1 MSAVA
6 LETWHRFDIRRV
18 DDLRNAVFDA
28 GLEAIQMP
36 GAHVRG
42 SLAFAARDGIVFSS
56 GLIHGNAAICGPFS
70 KDAITVG
77 VGLKVGAGSL
87 LWLSRVIAGDVVVVL
102 PGDECDV
109 LLRGSSL
116 YLTATLNA
124 KQLKREVEREGL
136 VLHSSLTSRT
146 RLHPEP
152 IQRDVLIALREQV
165 GCIHTPSNAGDRRL
179 GIGRRM
185 LRAMVCH
192 YAQLPDVG
200 GGREQPVGQAKIVH
214 DAREYIRQH
223 LASAISVEDLATA
236 THTSPRTLFRAF
248 SEVLGDTPR
257 DYVRRLR
264 LHRIRRELLSSDT
277 MTVSL
282 AAQNW
287 GMAGDLGR
295 LSKNYRDLFG
305 EYPSSTLAFARALQ
319 RDDTSV

>member
-6 LETWHRFDIRRV
+6 LETWHRFDIGHV

-36 GAHVRG
+36 GARVRG

-56 GLIHGNAAICGPFS
+56 GLIHGNAAIAGPLS
-70 KDAITVG
+70 RDAITVG
-77 VGLKVGAGSL
+77 IGFTIGAGSL
-87 LWLSRVIAGDVVVVL
+87 LWLKPVISGDAMVVL
-102 PGDECDV
+102 PGDECDA
-109 LLRGSSL
+109 LLRGTSL
-116 YLTATLNA
+116 YVTATLTA
-124 KQLKREVEREGL
+124 KQLKIEVEREGL
-136 VLHSSLTSRT
+136 VLHRSLTSRT
-146 RLHPEP
+146 GLHTRP
-152 IQRDVLIALREQV
+152 IQNDALIALRKQTES
-165 GCIHTPSNAGDRRL
+165 IHAPSSARYRKL

-185 LRAMVCH
+185 LRALVCH
-192 YAQLPDVG
+192 YARLPAHGD
-200 GGREQPVGQAKIVH
+200 GRARHIGQAKIIH
-214 DAREYIRQH
+214 EAREYIRQH
-223 LASAISVEDLATA
+223 LTSAISVDDLSTA
-236 THTSPRTLFRAF
+236 TQTSPRSLYRAF
-248 SEVLGDTPR
+248 SDVLGDTPR

-305 EYPSSTLAFARALQ
+305 EYPSSTLALARALQ
-319 RDDTSV
+319 CDDTSV